1 VAGNKLVHIVDD
13 EEGVRSSIALVMT
26 LAGIPSVAWP
36 SAAAFLSGANL
47 HSGGCAILDLMMPAM
62 GGLELQEE
70 LTRRESNMAVI
81 MLTGHGDV
89 GSAVKAL
96 KAGASDFIE
105 KPFDNEDLVARVQA
119 AMKQQ
124 EQVRIH
130 SSDAKARVAALS
142 AREAQVLQ
150 GLTDGKSSKEI
161 ARDLGLSPRTI
172 EMHRSHLMER
182 LGVKKSSEAIRI
194 AVRAELS

>member
-1 VAGNKLVHIVDD
+1 MAADKLVHIVDD
-13 EEGVRSSIALVMT
+13 EEGVRASIALVMT

-47 HSGGCAILDLMMPAM
+47 HSGGCAIIDLMMPAM
-62 GGLELQEE
+62 GGLALQEE
-70 LTRRESNMAVI
+70 LARRESNMAVI

-89 GSAVKAL
+89 SSAVKAL

-105 KPFDNEDLVARVQA
+105 KPFENDDLVARVQA
-119 AMKQQ
+119 AIRQQ

-130 SSDAKARVAALS
+130 SSDAKARIASLS
-142 AREAQVLQ
+142 TREAQVLR